1 MSVVVRVGA
10 CVGLLLAGAV
20 GCSGGGQGDRAESTV
35 GAGAST
41 VAGTVA
47 GSAGSPSDPSAP
59 VGSPDT
65 VAGDG
70 TGVVTGVVTDPT
82 GVAGL
87 DDADVYC
94 GAWAVYAGSLQAI
107 AVAQAFGD
115 LPSVQVARL
124 EMVAAPSLSAAVNG
138 IAANWPEPLRTEM
151 SVALTS
157 LIGPYERRAQKAI
170 QFMRDAGASEVDF
183 DELRAVWERALR
195 RLDPDDPVIAVG
207 TLAAELDS
215 IVAVAV
221 DRFDAA
227 LTSFAEDPSLDTSAV
242 STPLTDSYLAA
253 NCPDLA
259 SSGIGDPV

>member
-10 CVGLLLAGAV
+10 CVGLVLVGAA

-35 GAGAST
+35 GAGAGGT
-41 VAGTVA
+41 VGGTVA
-47 GSAGSPSDPSAP
+47 GSAGSPTDPSAP

-65 VAGDG
+65 SAGDG
-70 TGVVTGVVTDPT
+70 TGAGAVTDPT

-115 LPSVQVARL
+115 LQSVQVARL
-124 EMVAAPSLSAAVNG
+124 ELVAAPSLSAAVNG

-157 LIGPYERRAQKAI
+157 LVGPYERRAQKAI
-170 QFMRDAGASEVDF
+170 QFMRDAGATEVDF

-207 TLAAELDS
+207 ALPAELDS
-215 IVAVAV
+215 LVAVAV

-227 LTSFAEDPSLDTSAV
+227 LTPFAEDPSLDTSAV
-242 STPLTDSYLAA
+242 STPLTDGYLAA

>member
-1 MSVVVRVGA
+1 MSVVVRVGV
-10 CVGLLLAGAV
+10 CVGLLLVGAV
-20 GCSGGGQGDRAESTV
+20 GCAGGGEGERAESTSDP
-35 GAGAST
+35 GAG
-41 VAGTVA
+41 GTAAVT
-47 GSAGSPSDPSAP
+47 AGSPTDTSAP

-65 VAGDG
+65 
-70 TGVVTGVVTDPT
+70 TVVGGTGVVTDPT
-82 GVAGL
+82 GIAGL
-87 DDADVYC
+87 DDPDVYC

-124 EMVAAPSLSAAVNG
+124 EMIAAPSLSAAVNR
-138 IAANWPEPLRTEM
+138 IAANWPEPLLTEM

-170 QFMRDAGASEVDF
+170 QFMRDAGATEVDF

-195 RLDPDDPVIAVG
+195 RLDPADPVIALGGLV
-207 TLAAELDS
+207 AELDA
-215 IVAVAV
+215 IVVVAA
-221 DRFDAA
+221 DRLDAA
-227 LTSFAEDPSLDTSAV
+227 LTPFADDPSLDTSAV